1 MRLTASR
8 LIWTS
13 HDPKQ
18 SDTTRCNPTR
28 HIHVATRRDTTRHD
42 TPRHDTTRHAAT
54 RRDTTRHGTRRHG
67 TRRHGTTRHDTTRW
81 HALATSMFTISL
93 PADQKKAYLLWLS
106 RIWLDALC
114 RGVAPLLYTKC
125 GTALRSLREDQSA
138 PKSILSIR

>member
-28 HIHVATRRDTTRHD
+28 HIHVATRRDTTRHAATRHD
-42 TPRHDTTRHAAT
+42 ATRRYTTRHDTTRHETT
-54 RRDTTRHGTRRHG
+54 RHETTRHG
-67 TRRHGTTRHDTTRW
+67 TTRW